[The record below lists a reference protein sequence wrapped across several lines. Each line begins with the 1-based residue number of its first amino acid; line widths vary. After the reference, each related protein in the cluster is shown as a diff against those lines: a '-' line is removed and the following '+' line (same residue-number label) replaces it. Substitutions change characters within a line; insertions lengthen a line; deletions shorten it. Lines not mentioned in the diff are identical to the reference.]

1 MFAMKKSLVW
11 DSQLTAIESDC
22 EGFVMQVNFM
32 SAQMIAASSGKK
44 EEAAGKLNLSFY
56 TLLPALLETYTAIDK
71 GTGKECS
78 FYWWLHTC
86 LKNCFKVQLKE
97 GFWYTFYRNS
107 HEIEHLHTSFSDPS
121 LVSRSERGQNI
132 KTTPG
137 YIFSEVYFWSSS
149 SFVLLLTLTDH
160 HSYIVQNFW
169 FCRKPFSVN
178 SDWHFDKIM
187 YKTPSLFLH
196 LLEIIT
202 VFVGEHVR
210 SLTDISQKLNDNFH

>member
-78 FYWWLHTC
+78 FYWWLHT
-86 LKNCFKVQLKE
+86 
-97 GFWYTFYRNS
+97 
-107 HEIEHLHTSFSDPS
+107 
-121 LVSRSERGQNI
+121 VSEEFFQSTAERGI
-132 KTTPG
+132 L
-137 YIFSEVYFWSSS
+137 IHI
-149 SFVLLLTLTDH
+149 L
-160 HSYIVQNFW
+160 
-169 FCRKPFSVN
+169 
-178 SDWHFDKIM
+178 
-187 YKTPSLFLH
+187 
-196 LLEIIT
+196 
-202 VFVGEHVR
+202 
-210 SLTDISQKLNDNFH
+210 